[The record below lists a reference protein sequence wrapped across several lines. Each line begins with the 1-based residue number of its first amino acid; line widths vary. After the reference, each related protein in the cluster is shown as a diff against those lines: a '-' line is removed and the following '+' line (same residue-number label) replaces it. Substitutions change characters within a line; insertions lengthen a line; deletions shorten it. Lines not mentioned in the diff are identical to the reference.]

1 MSEQANNNLQNNS
14 QNGYY
19 FGSSYDQNP
28 QPINSINNNNSTND
42 QQINNSNNSNGN
54 NPPSVKRSNN
64 SNVSN
69 QSYQQ
74 KEFKIKNYK
83 KQSRTGLVNLGDTS
97 YLNAVLQ
104 LLGQIPEFVEFY
116 INKKN
121 EFYLNENKKINDS
134 IKNKPFSFVT
144 YRLFLHLYPE
154 NLNDVEIYKPDS
166 YLRILSHFNPIYSS
180 NKRKNPNDLLIF
192 ILNKL
197 DDEMK
202 YKNTIVSNNVNYGNT
217 NSSEE
222 QTIIS
227 KVLRWEKITKQKC
240 TQCNKPQNNK
250 LSFFNTFDLD
260 ISNTWKNN
268 TGKKNEIS
276 INDCLDTYM
285 TEKETTFYCQN
296 CQYYQKMLVQ
306 SKISSINKNIIFL
319 LDRGDSINNE
329 LLNIK
334 FKIEEKIDLSKYIN
348 DEKSPKK
355 FELAGIISIVLD
367 NNNKFVCDCKSPI
380 DNKWYKFDDEKVEFS
395 FEDTEE
401 VIEEN
406 NGKKLIPYILY
417 YKSVNV

>member
-1 MSEQANNNLQNNS
+1 MSQQSNNNLQNYS

-19 FGSSYDQNP
+19 SGSSYDQNP

-54 NPPSVKRSNN
+54 NQASLKKSNN
-64 SNVSN
+64 SNLSN
-69 QSYQQ
+69 QSYKQ
-74 KEFKIKNYK
+74 KKFKIENYP

-116 INKKN
+116 INRKD
-121 EFYLNENKKINDS
+121 EFCLNENNKISDA
-134 IKNKPFSFVT
+134 IKDNPFSYVT

-154 NLNDVEIYKPDS
+154 YLNDVEKYKPDS
-166 YLRILSHFNPIYSS
+166 YLRILYHFNPIYSDT
-180 NKRKNPNDLLIF
+180 KRKNPNDLLIF

-217 NSSEE
+217 NCSEE

-250 LSFFNTFDLD
+250 LSFFYTFDLD

-276 INDCLDTYM
+276 INDCLDTYI
-285 TEKETTFYCQN
+285 TEKEATFYCQN
-296 CQYYQKMLVQ
+296 CLNYQKMLVQ
-306 SKISSINKNIIFL
+306 SKINLINKNIIFL
-319 LDRGDSINNE
+319 LDRGDGINNE

-334 FKIEEKIDLSKYIN
+334 FKIEENIDLSKYID

-355 FELAGIISIVLD
+355 FELAGIISIDLD

-380 DNKWYKFDDEKVEFS
+380 DKKWYNFDDVKVEFN
-395 FEDTEE
+395 FEDTEK

-406 NGKKLIPYILY
+406 NKKKLIPYILY
-417 YKSVNV
+417 YKSVSA

>member
-116 INKKN
+116 INRKN
-121 EFYLNENKKINDS
+121 EFYLDENKKINDS

-217 NSSEE
+217 NCSEE

>member
-116 INKKN
+116 INRKN
-121 EFYLNENKKINDS
+121 EFYLDENKKINDS

-217 NSSEE
+217 NCSEE

-319 LDRGDSINNE
+319 LDRGDGINNE

-367 NNNKFVCDCKSPI
+367 NNNKCVWDCKSPI